1 MTSKLGIRTVSGIAY
16 GALLLFSL
24 LFVWYLWLP
33 VWLLFGI
40 LAYLELTRL
49 LRRFLAGAP
58 LWFALVVGGIYIG
71 GGIAALVGLQF
82 AWAGESGTFLQVTF
96 GRWALLALLVTWA
109 SDVAAYLV
117 GSAVGRRRLAPRISP
132 GKTWEG
138 TIAGFAAAAATSIAL
153 GAAYAFPFS
162 GIALVAVLSGPAALA
177 GDLAESAVK
186 RAAGVKDSG
195 ALLPGHGGALD
206 RIDSL
211 LLVGPVVYV
220 AFLVVK
226 GLG

>member
-1 MTSKLGIRTVSGIAY
+1 VTPKFGLRAISGGLYA
-16 GALLLFSL
+16 GLLLWSL
-24 LFVWYLWLP
+24 LYAWPLWAP
-33 VWLLFGI
+33 VLVTIGI

-49 LRRFLAGAP
+49 LRRFLSRGA
-58 LWFALVVGGIYIG
+58 LL
-71 GGIAALVGLQF
+71 AALVGGGLYLAAGIGALLNLQF
-82 AWAGESGTFLQVTF
+82 AWAGEQGIVLGISF

-109 SDVAAYLV
+109 SDVAGYLA
-117 GSAVGRRRLAPRISP
+117 GSMIGRHKLAPRISP

-138 TIAGFAAAAATSIAL
+138 TLAAFAAAAATAVWIGSAFQMSIPA
-153 GAAYAFPFS
+153 
-162 GIALVAVLSGPAALA
+162 IALVAVGSGPAALI

-195 ALLPGHGGALD
+195 NLLPGHGGALD

-211 LLVGPVVYV
+211 LLVGPLVYA
-220 AFLVVK
+220 AFLAAK